1 MPLELQRI
9 FEIAGT
15 FFQVL
20 LSTIFYKMSGTLSET
35 FLTLSLLG
43 YNIFLKKTAGFCFRF
58 FINRKFK
65 KVLTSFLACLALW
78 KNKNSKAS
86 RMDHPPLS
94 NVIFLYLFGVCVLFI
109 YTISMSNI
117 CVWQEE
123 LSLIASN
130 EQIYTFYKGVIF

>member
-65 KVLTSFLACLALW
+65 KVLTSFLACLAL
-78 KNKNSKAS
+78 
-86 RMDHPPLS
+86 
-94 NVIFLYLFGVCVLFI
+94 
-109 YTISMSNI
+109 
-117 CVWQEE
+117 
-123 LSLIASN
+123 
-130 EQIYTFYKGVIF
+130 